1 MNNTRLM
8 FAIATAFLAFML
20 MQQWQMA
27 QLPPAAPNTSPTSAS
42 GSASTP
48 SPATTA
54 TAGELP
60 TAPIANA
67 QPDQSLASAS
77 SDSAQTP
84 AQPTATLTRV
94 ETDVLSVKIS
104 SIGADIQEALLKTYT
119 HSLKDKTP
127 VALVEPTGGHWL
139 KPQSGLMAVAGG
151 VTLPNHTTVFSAP
164 AGVQQL
170 AEGAKT
176 LEVPFTWTDAS
187 GVSVKKI
194 YRFERGSFAVQVR
207 FEIDNASATP
217 LNVLAYR
224 QLQQPEPPAP
234 QSSFFGS
241 PDSFAH
247 NGFAIYS
254 PADRFQKLKFGDLV
268 ETPLKRSHTGGWIA
282 SLRHNFFVSW
292 IPAAAEMNEY
302 STAVLTPA
310 GSTAYVARI
319 ATTPVQIA
327 AGASGVQSAQLYIG
341 PKDQKRIEKIAPGLS
356 KVVDYGIFTIFSD
369 VLFKVL
375 AWLHTLTGNWGWAII
390 LLVLILK
397 TLFYKLS
404 EIQFRSG
411 AKMKAI
417 SPKIAELK
425 KRYPDD
431 AQKFGM
437 AQMELL
443 RKEKVNPLAGCFPV
457 LLTIPVFLGLY
468 WVLADSVEMRQ
479 APFIGWIKDLTA
491 ADPYFVLP
499 ILNGIVMFLTSKMTP
514 MTGMDPIQQK
524 VFTYMPLLFAVMM
537 AFFPAGLV
545 LYWTVN
551 GLLGLA
557 QQYYITKKIEDEM
570 ALKRAS

>member
-27 QLPPAAPNTSPTSAS
+27 QVVPAVPAQTAPSATGLPP
-42 GSASTP
+42 
-48 SPATTA
+48 TTA
-54 TAGELP
+54 PVNAEGELP
-60 TAPIANA
+60 TAPAT
-67 QPDQSLASAS
+67 ASELPV
-77 SDSAQTP
+77 DSKQAIPGSTLSE
-84 AQPTATLTRV
+84 AVSATLVRV
-94 ETDVLSVKIS
+94 ETDLFSLEINPV
-104 SIGADIQEALLKTYT
+104 GADVQSVRLKTYT
-119 HSLKDKTP
+119 ISRKDKTP
-127 VALVEPTGGHWL
+127 VTLVEPSGGHWL
-139 KPQSGLMAVAGG
+139 KPQSGLMGQDG
-151 VTLPNHTTVFSAP
+151 LNLPNHTSTFSAP
-164 AGVQQL
+164 TASWVL
-170 AEGAKT
+170 AEGQNF
-176 LEVPFTWTDAS
+176 LEVPFTWTDAN
-187 GVSVKKI
+187 GVSVKKV
-194 YRFERGSFAVQVR
+194 YRFERGSFATQVR
-207 FEIDNASATP
+207 FEITNATGAPISFYP
-217 LNVLAYR
+217 YR
-224 QLQQPEPPAP
+224 QLLQAEPPAP

-247 NGFAIYS
+247 NGFAMYS
-254 PADRFQKLKFGDLV
+254 PVDRFQKLKFGDLQD
-268 ETPLKRSHTGGWIA
+268 TPVKRSHAGGWIA

-292 IPAAAEMNEY
+292 IPLAAEVNEY
-302 STAVLTPA
+302 TTTVLTPN
-310 GSTAYVARI
+310 GGKSYVARI
-319 ATTPVQIA
+319 AASPVQVA
-327 AGASGVQSAQLYIG
+327 AGANSVQSALLYVG
-341 PKDQKRIEKIAPGLS
+341 PKDQKKVEKLAPGLS

-369 VLFKVL
+369 ILFKAL

-425 KRYPDD
+425 KRFPDD

-457 LLTIPVFLGLY
+457 LITIPVFLGLY

-499 ILNGIVMFLTSKMTP
+499 VLNGIVMFLTSKLTP

-557 QQYYITKKIEDEM
+557 QQYYITQKIEKEM
-570 ALKRAS
+570 AKKA

>member
-20 MQQWQMA
+20 MQQWQIA
-27 QLPPAAPNTSPTSAS
+27 QIPPAAPTANAQ
-42 GSASTP
+42 
-48 SPATTA
+48 TTA
-54 TAGELP
+54 APETTAPIAATGELP
-60 TAPIANA
+60 TAPVTTAL
-67 QPDQSLASAS
+67 PDQPAAASPKDS
-77 SDSAQTP
+77 SAATTQTSATI
-84 AQPTATLTRV
+84 TSV
-94 ETDVLSVKIS
+94 ETDVLSIKIS
-104 SIGADIQEALLKTYT
+104 SVGADIQEALLKTYT
-119 HSLKDKTP
+119 HSLRDKTP
-127 VALVEPTGGHWL
+127 VALVEPAGAHWL
-139 KPQSGLMAVAGG
+139 KPQSGLMSVGG
-151 VTLPNHTTVFSAP
+151 DVTLPNHMTSFAAP
-164 AGVQQL
+164 TGALTLAAGEKV
-170 AEGAKT
+170 
-176 LEVPFTWTDAS
+176 LEVPFTWTDGS
-187 GVSVKKI
+187 GISVKKI
-194 YRFERGSFAVQVR
+194 YRFERGSFAAQVR
-207 FEIDNASATP
+207 FEISNASAAP
-217 LNVLAYR
+217 LNVFAYR

-247 NGFAIYS
+247 NGFAVYS
-254 PADRFQKLKFGDLV
+254 PADRFEKLAFGDLV
-268 ETPLKRSHTGGWIA
+268 DTPLKRSHTGGWIA

-302 STAVLTPA
+302 STAVLTST
-310 GSTAYVARI
+310 GSSAYVTRI
-319 ATTPVQIA
+319 ASMPVQIA
-327 AGASGVQSAQLYIG
+327 AGATSTQTAQLYIG
-341 PKDQKRIEKIAPGLS
+341 PKDQKRVEKIAPGLS
-356 KVVDYGIFTIFSD
+356 KVVDYGVFTIFSD
-369 VLFKVL
+369 ILFKML

-411 AKMKAI
+411 AKMKALA
-417 SPKIAELK
+417 PKIAELK
-425 KRYPDD
+425 KRFPDD

-499 ILNGIVMFLTSKMTP
+499 VLNGIVMFLTSKMTP

-557 QQYYITKKIEDEM
+557 QQYYITKKIENETV
-570 ALKRAS
+570 LKKA